1 MDVIKTGL
9 AASLFVR
16 HPETK
21 KIFVNFDPE
30 ILTLIRE
37 TECMVRLGLDI
48 PFTARS
54 LLYKQNTLKKN
65 YDKLQVGCLYN
76 EHFEDFIEIP

>member
-1 MDVIKTGL
+1 MDIIKTGL
-9 AASLFVR
+9 SASLFVK

-37 TECMVRLGLDI
+37 TDCMVRLGLDI
-48 PFTARS
+48 PFAARS
-54 LLYKQNTLKKN
+54 LLYKQNVLKKN
-65 YDKLQVGCLYN
+65 FNELQVR
-76 EHFEDFIEIP
+76 